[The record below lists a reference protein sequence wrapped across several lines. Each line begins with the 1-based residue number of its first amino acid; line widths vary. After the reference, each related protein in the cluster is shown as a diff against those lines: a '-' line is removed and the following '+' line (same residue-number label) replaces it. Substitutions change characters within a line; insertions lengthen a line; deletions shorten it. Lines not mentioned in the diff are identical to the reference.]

1 MDDLTIGFEAKR
13 AFTNRTGLGSYA
25 RFVIRTLGRRF
36 PQHRYL
42 IYTPDPRPA
51 AGLAFLDG
59 IPRAAVQT
67 PPAVVRLAAA
77 GALWRTFGLGRR
89 AARDGVRIFH
99 GLSQEVPRDLPAGGP
114 VAVVTMH
121 DMIAARYPDY
131 FPAIDRRVYLLK
143 ARWSTRMARIVV
155 ATSEQTGRDLSEFLG
170 VPPEKIR
177 VAYQG
182 TDPRFG
188 VRLSAEAIDQVRR
201 RHGLPEH
208 YLLSVGTIEPRKNAL
223 LLLQALA
230 ALPPGERP
238 FLVLVGRPTR
248 YLRHLETFAHEAG
261 LQGSWRV
268 LTGVPAEDLP
278 ALYQGAG
285 LFLYPSRF
293 EGFGIPVLEALR
305 SGVAVVTSTGSCF
318 AEVGGAAARYLSPD
332 DPEALA
338 DTIRSLLADREAR
351 ERMVEE
357 GFRQASRFDDDVL
370 ADGLMNVYNEAL
382 TCAT

>member
-42 IYTPDPRPA
+42 VYTPDSRPA

-59 IPRAAVQT
+59 IPDAALRT
-67 PPAVVRLAAA
+67 PTGVGRLAS
-77 GALWRTFGLGRR
+77 GTLWRTFGLGRR

-99 GLSQEVPRDLPAGGP
+99 GLSQELPRDLPAGGP
-114 VAVVTMH
+114 VPVVTMH
-121 DMIAARYPDY
+121 DMIAMRYPGFY
-131 FPAIDRRVYLLK
+131 PVIDRRVYLLK

-170 VPPEKIR
+170 VRPEKIR
-177 VAYQG
+177 VIYQG
-182 TDPRFG
+182 TDPRFA
-188 VRLSAEAIDQVRR
+188 VRLAAEAVAVVRR
-201 RHGLPEH
+201 RLGLPEH
-208 YLLSVGTIEPRKNAL
+208 YVLSVGTIEPRKNAL

-230 ALPPGERP
+230 ALPPDERP

-248 YLRHLETFAHEAG
+248 YLRRLETFAHEAG
-261 LQGSWRV
+261 LQDSWRV
-268 LTGVPAEDLP
+268 LTGVPPEDLP
-278 ALYQGAG
+278 ALYQGAA
-285 LFLYPSRF
+285 LFLYPSHF
-293 EGFGIPVLEALR
+293 EGFGIPILEALR

-318 AEVGGAAARYLSPD
+318 AEVGGSAACYLSPD

-338 DTIRSLLADREAR
+338 DTIRNLLGDRQRR

-370 ADGLMNVYNEAL
+370 ADALMNVYTEAL
-382 TCAT
+382 ACAT